1 MCIVKSKIIYK
12 HFVEIFFLVFAP
24 LFRRG
29 ATQPTTKFG
38 KIFNDQRLRDEQ
50 ISPRQS

>member
-12 HFVEIFFLVFAP
+12 HFVEIFFFVFPP
-24 LFRRG
+24 LLQRG
-29 ATQPTTKFG
+29 ATQPTTKFA
-38 KIFNDQRLRDEQ
+38 KNFNDQRLRDEQ